1 MLDKLVL
8 HTLNESPPLPNPPQ
22 ADLMP
27 LSPGGRIMSG
37 SLRHGSVKMLQAH
50 LPPDRPT
57 QCELLIMF
65 PVMQSQAQ
73 STTEVTSWG
82 CASQI
87 AATQPQHLLGQQLP
101 AQVFGAG
108 SLVVDLACPAG

>member
-1 MLDKLVL
+1 
-8 HTLNESPPLPNPPQ
+8 
-22 ADLMP
+22 
-27 LSPGGRIMSG
+27 
-37 SLRHGSVKMLQAH
+37 
-50 LPPDRPT
+50 
-57 QCELLIMF
+57 MF

-101 AQVFGAG
+101 AQVLGAG